1 MIIQRIETM
10 ADCPHAD
17 PHCVAVHNAYLVD
30 DTPVYFEFIDKSKV
44 VIHSSLFDLPKELIE
59 EFRFYNYQV
68 TEFYRENGELLFSYE
83 PVPLTLTEISSLQ
96 PSQFY
101 INQTKMQSCKEWV
114 MSADDLLIPVYP
126 NTLFI
131 CDGHTR
137 LYAGFQKGVTHCYT
151 YPADGVGSYLSDFV
165 QMAKERGI
173 SKISDM
179 KVVSDEEYR
188 IVWHQFCDEYFRNRN
203 SRNNS

>member
-17 PHCVAVHNAYLVD
+17 PHYVAVHNAYLVD

-101 INQTKMQSCKEWV
+101 INQAKMQSCKEWV

-165 QMAKERGI
+165 QMTKERGI